1 MNFAFYLPGA
11 LLNLRGNSILKD
23 ICKMRAK
30 SNSQN
35 AGCAL
40 FVMGAGGRGSST
52 WVAAFA
58 AHQHH
63 RTAMPLMK
71 WVWWRAGFSRDESS
85 PGREGESGWRERESI
100 SATKKVDSKVD
111 NGQPSLSLFVTTALS
126 STRDRLTDCVRLG
139 GIISCAILGIGMRD
153 HGRTREWLNILRK
166 SGSF

>member
-1 MNFAFYLPGA
+1 M
-11 LLNLRGNSILKD
+11 KE
-23 ICKMRAK
+23 ICEMRTK
-30 SNSQN
+30 FSSQN
-35 AGCAL
+35 AGCA
-40 FVMGAGGRGSST
+40 FVIGAGGRGSST

-71 WVWWRAGFSRDESS
+71 WVWWRAGFSRDES
-85 PGREGESGWRERESI
+85 GRERESGGGERVFLQQ
-100 SATKKVDSKVD
+100 KKVDSKVD

>member
-1 MNFAFYLPGA
+1 MG
-11 LLNLRGNSILKD
+11 RC
-23 ICKMRAK
+23 ICGSPTPPHR
-30 SNSQN
+30 N
-35 AGCAL
+35 AANE
-40 FVMGAGGRGSST
+40 MGLVAGGLLTRREL
-52 WVAAFA
+52 A
-58 AHQHH
+58 
-63 RTAMPLMK
+63 
-71 WVWWRAGFSRDESS
+71 RAGRRKRR
-85 PGREGESGWRERESI
+85 GREGI